1 VVVVWEPA
9 GIESPISLWEGGGSG
24 SGSLDQLWEV
34 KVVVVWELK
43 IPRHGFLV

>member
-1 VVVVWEPA
+1 MVVWEPA
-9 GIESPISLWEGGGSG
+9 GIESSISVWEGGG

-43 IPRHGFLV
+43 IPRHGILV